1 MMRWPLPQ
9 PLPALRE
16 GPADD
21 EIRAQVW
28 GLLSAAYHQGRLPE
42 RRCHTRYPFPCLIHL
57 TPVDADGA
65 AEETVVVVG
74 RDLSESGLGFYH
86 HEPLPYRR
94 VIASLEAPNGRWF
107 AFLMDLT
114 WCRFTKGGWYESGGR
129 FIEAALSP
137 LAE

>member
-1 MMRWPLPQ
+1 MRWPLP
-9 PLPALRE
+9 AAACRCG
-16 GPADD
+16 GPAED

-42 RRCHTRYPFPCLIHL
+42 RRCHTAL
-57 TPVDADGA
+57 PVPLSHPPDPGGRRRP